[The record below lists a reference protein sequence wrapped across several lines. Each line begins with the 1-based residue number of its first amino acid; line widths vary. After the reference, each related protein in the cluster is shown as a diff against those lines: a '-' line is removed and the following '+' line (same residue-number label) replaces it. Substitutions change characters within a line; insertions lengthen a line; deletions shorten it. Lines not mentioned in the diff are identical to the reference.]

1 MSTPDSAKAH
11 EPASGRL
18 SHVARS
24 TLLIASFFAV
34 DKGLGLFRQ
43 IVIGRQFG
51 VGQEL
56 DVFNAA
62 NNLPDLLFALISGGA
77 LSIAFI
83 PVLSSALKQEGREA
97 LWALFSRVANLA
109 FLITASL
116 AIIIALFSK
125 SLVRA
130 ELGIAPGFAPE
141 VQDLVAELMRLNL
154 LATLL
159 FSLSGLVSAGLQS
172 NQHFLLPAVAPVVYD
187 LGQIFGALVLAPE
200 QGYQLAGL
208 RLPAFGFGI
217 HGLVYG
223 VILGAALHFGVQIPG
238 LIRYRFRWAPRLGW
252 NHPGVRQVARLMG
265 PRILTIGAFQLTFVV
280 QDNLASRL
288 DPGSITALA
297 YGWQVMQLPETLI
310 GTALGI
316 AILPTLA
323 EHFTAGDDQEFES
336 SLRRALRAMLALAI
350 PSMVLL
356 MIPLRPLVQAAFRF
370 DPLGT
375 EQVVWAARAYLLGLI
390 GHTVIELGARAFY
403 ARQDARTPLF
413 ATAINSF
420 SFILLSLLLFRALG
434 AGGIG
439 LSNSTAFSIEAAV
452 LIALLA
458 RRFPGIL
465 HQGKSLA
472 RIGFGSGLAALACWA
487 ALTLSPL
494 PGLLSALLSLSLG
507 GLAALPFLWPE
518 LRDLV
523 RL

>member
-1 MSTPDSAKAH
+1 LSTTGTARAH
-11 EPASGRL
+11 ASVRI
-18 SHVARS
+18 SHVAKS

-51 VGQEL
+51 VGPAL

-83 PVLSSALKQEGREA
+83 PILSGALKQEGREA

-116 AIIIALFSK
+116 AVVIALFSK

-130 ELGIAPGFAPE
+130 QLGIAPGFSPE
-141 VQDLVAELMRLNL
+141 MQNLVADLMRLNL

-159 FSLSGLVSAGLQS
+159 FSLSGLISAGLQS
-172 NQHFLLPAVAPVVYD
+172 NQHFLLPAMAPVVYD

-200 QGYQLAGL
+200 QAYQLAGY

-252 NHPGVRQVARLMG
+252 DDPGVRRVARLMG

-323 EHFTAGDDQEFES
+323 EHFAAGDNRGFES
-336 SLRRALRAMLALAI
+336 SLTRALRAMLGLAI

-375 EQVVWAARAYLLGLI
+375 EQVVWAARAYLLGLL
-390 GHTVIELGARAFY
+390 GHTVIELGARGFY
-403 ARQDARTPLF
+403 ARQDARTPLL
-413 ATAINSF
+413 ASAINSI
-420 SFILLSLLLFRALG
+420 SFIILSLLLFRALG
-434 AGGIG
+434 ASGIG
-439 LSNSTAFSIEAAV
+439 LSNSAAFSIEAGV

-458 RRFPGIL
+458 KQFPRIL
-465 HQGKSLA
+465 RQGKSLA
-472 RIGFGSGLAALACWA
+472 RVGLGTGLAGLVCWA
-487 ALTLSPL
+487 ILTLSPL
-494 PGLLSALLSLSLG
+494 PSLYSALLSISLG
-507 GLAALPFLWPE
+507 ALAALPFLRPE
-518 LRDLV
+518 LRDLI
-523 RL
+523 RI

>member
-1 MSTPDSAKAH
+1 MSTTKTARA
-11 EPASGRL
+11 PAFLGI

-24 TLLIASFFAV
+24 TLLIAGFFAV

-51 VGQEL
+51 VGPAL

-83 PVLSSALKQEGREA
+83 PVLSSALKQEGRDA

-116 AIIIALFSK
+116 AVVIALFSQ

-130 ELGIAPGFAPE
+130 ELGIAPGFSPE
-141 VQDLVAELMRLNL
+141 MQDTVADLMRLNL
-154 LATLL
+154 VATLL

-172 NQHFLLPAVAPVVYD
+172 NQHFLLPALAPVVYD
-187 LGQIFGALVLAPE
+187 VGQIFGALVLAPD
-200 QGYQLAGL
+200 QGYQLAGF

-223 VILGAALHFGVQIPG
+223 VILGAALHFSVQIPG
-238 LIRYRFRWAPRLGW
+238 LIRYRFRWAPRLGLD
-252 NHPGVRQVARLMG
+252 HPRVRQVARLMG

-323 EHFTAGDDQEFES
+323 EHFAAAEDREFES
-336 SLRRALRAMLALAI
+336 SVQRALRAMLALAI

-356 MIPLRPLVQAAFRF
+356 MVPLRPLIQAAFRF
-370 DPLGT
+370 DPVGT
-375 EQVVWAARAYLLGLI
+375 EQVVWAARAYLLGLL

-403 ARQDARTPLF
+403 ARQDARIPLL
-413 ATAINSF
+413 ASVINSF
-420 SFILLSLLLFRALG
+420 SFAILSLLLFRALG
-434 AGGIG
+434 ATGIG
-439 LSNSTAFSIEAAV
+439 LSNSVAFSVEATV
-452 LIALLA
+452 LIVLLA

-465 HQGKSLA
+465 RQGGSLA
-472 RIGFGSGLAALACWA
+472 RIGLGSGLAALACWGTA
-487 ALTLSPL
+487 ALSPL
-494 PGLLSALLSLSLG
+494 PGLFSAVLALAFG
-507 GLAALPFLWPE
+507 GLVALPFIWPE
-518 LRDLV
+518 VRDLI

>member
-1 MSTPDSAKAH
+1 LSTTKTAEASA
-11 EPASGRL
+11 SLGI

-24 TLLIASFFAV
+24 TLLIAGFFAV

-51 VGQEL
+51 VGPAL

-83 PVLSSALKQEGREA
+83 PVLSSALRQEGQDA

-109 FLITASL
+109 FLITAAL
-116 AIIIALFSK
+116 AVIIALFSQ

-130 ELGIAPGFAPE
+130 ELGIAPGFPPE
-141 VQDLVAELMRLNL
+141 MQDTVAELMRLNL
-154 LATLL
+154 VATLL

-172 NQHFLLPAVAPVVYD
+172 NQHFLLPALAPVVYD

-200 QGYQLAGL
+200 KGYHLAGF
-208 RLPAFGFGI
+208 RLPALGFGI

-223 VILGAALHFGVQIPG
+223 VILGAMLHFSVQIPG
-238 LIRYRFRWAPRLGW
+238 LIRYRFHWTPRLGLD
-252 NHPGVRQVARLMG
+252 HPRVRQVARLMG

-323 EHFTAGDDQEFES
+323 EHFAAAEDREFES
-336 SLRRALRAMLALAI
+336 SVQRALRAMLALAI

-356 MIPLRPLVQAAFRF
+356 MIPLRPLIQAAFRF
-370 DPLGT
+370 DPAGT
-375 EQVVWAARAYLLGLI
+375 EQVVWAARAYLLGLL

-403 ARQDARTPLF
+403 ARQDARTPLL
-413 ATAINSF
+413 ASVINSF
-420 SFILLSLLLFRALG
+420 SFAILSLLLFRALG
-434 AGGIG
+434 ASGIG
-439 LSNSTAFSIEAAV
+439 LSNSVAFSIEATV
-452 LIALLA
+452 LIFLLA

-465 HQGKSLA
+465 RQGKSLA
-472 RIGFGSGLAALACWA
+472 RIGLGSGLAALVCWGTTA
-487 ALTLSPL
+487 LSPL
-494 PGLLSALLSLSLG
+494 PGLSSAMLALAFASLV
-507 GLAALPFLWPE
+507 ALPFIWPE
-518 LRDLV
+518 LRDLIH
-523 RL
+523 L